1 MGKEYEAKFLNINIT
16 QIRKKLINI
25 GAKLDHN
32 SIKFYRVIFTRCSD
46 KENPPIK
53 GFVRIRNEGNK
64 ITMTV
69 KTYKDPKFPEES
81 EISINEDFN
90 TGLTFLKSI
99 GINQKAFQESY
110 REKWS
115 HPLAHEITIDIIPG
129 LPIYM
134 EIDCTTEENLNKIIK
149 LLGLDDKYKRYG
161 AFDKTYNEY
170 YGIDTD
176 IINDKTEFLTFSNIK
191 NEIIP
196 TKNLDLFN
204 EISLLYNEIDKYH
217 EINKMDEFYEKYMK
231 IYNKYLSN
239 NEQNRTKST
248 LLKKLSKKL
257 SKKTSKKLSKKLSKK
272 SSKKTSKRVYKKII
286 SKK

>member
-1 MGKEYEAKFLNINIT
+1 MGKEYEAKFLNINLS
-16 QIRKKLINI
+16 QIRKKLLNN
-25 GAKLDHN
+25 GATLVHD
-32 SIKFYRVIFTRCSD
+32 SIKFYRVVFTRCSD

-53 GFVRIRNEGNK
+53 GFVRIRNEGKK

-69 KTYKDPKFPEES
+69 KTYKDPKFPDEY

-90 TGLTFLKSI
+90 TGINFLKSI

-115 HPLAHEITIDIIPG
+115 HPLVHEITIDILPG

-134 EIDCTTEENLNKIIK
+134 EIDCTSEENLNKMIK
-149 LLGLDDKYKRYG
+149 LLGIDDKYKRFG

-170 YGIDTD
+170 YGIDHD
-176 IINDKTEFLTFSNIK
+176 IINDKTEFLTFKNIK

-204 EISLLYNEIDKYH
+204 EITLLNQELDKYH
-217 EINKMDEFYEKYMK
+217 ENNNINEYYNSIGWKRRK
-231 IYNKYLSN
+231 I
-239 NEQNRTKST
+239 
-248 LLKKLSKKL
+248 
-257 SKKTSKKLSKKLSKK
+257 
-272 SSKKTSKRVYKKII
+272 
-286 SKK
+286 

>member
-1 MGKEYEAKFLNINIT
+1 
-16 QIRKKLINI
+16 
-25 GAKLDHN
+25 
-32 SIKFYRVIFTRCSD
+32 
-46 KENPPIK
+46 
-53 GFVRIRNEGNK
+53 
-64 ITMTV
+64 
-69 KTYKDPKFPEES
+69 
-81 EISINEDFN
+81 
-90 TGLTFLKSI
+90 
-99 GINQKAFQESY
+99 
-110 REKWS
+110 
-115 HPLAHEITIDIIPG
+115 
-129 LPIYM
+129 M

-204 EISLLYNEIDKYH
+204 EISLLNNEIDKYH
-217 EINKMDEFYEKYMK
+217 DSNKMDEFYEKYMK

-248 LLKKLSKKL
+248 LLKKLSKKSSKKS
-257 SKKTSKKLSKKLSKK
+257 SKKTSKKPSKKI
-272 SSKKTSKRVYKKII
+272 SKKTSKRVYKKII